1 MNKKQRREN
10 EEVSVALTTET
21 SANQNPKAKDNQTSE
36 VIMLQTNRVVESKKL
51 TIFAVGSPCNKA
63 SPVPTQISQLDRS
76 DASPSNIKKAKSLL
90 KSTGDHTK
98 YRTLFLKNGKELQ
111 TAWFKTK
118 ERAKQAVDI
127 LTGKGFQSIIFVD

>member
-36 VIMLQTNRVVESKKL
+36 TIMVQTGKIVEPKTSTLFVDVFANNKKA
-51 TIFAVGSPCNKA
+51 TVY
-63 SPVPTQISQLDRS
+63 TQISQVDRCDS
-76 DASPSNIKKAKSLL
+76 SPKNIKKAKSLL
-90 KSTGDHTK
+90 KFTGESTK
-98 YRTLFLKNGKELQ
+98 YRALFLKNGKELQ